1 MDPTLPMDIT
11 PNVGGRSPDLSP
23 DSPYAS
29 SLPLSTIISALKAG
43 GQGAVGAAQQGAQG
57 GQQPTQA
64 PAQPANNAPN
74 YNQFRAEHGRWP
86 WSHAASA
93 WWEFTIILVVGIY
106 VR

>member
-11 PNVGGRSPDLSP
+11 PNVGGRSPYLSP

-74 YNQFRAEHGRWP
+74 YNQFGQNM
-86 WSHAASA
+86 
-93 WWEFTIILVVGIY
+93 VGGLGHMLQALGGNSPSFGGGI
-106 VR
+106 